1 MTEADL
7 DGVVE
12 VARVSFPDHPED
24 RACFAERLHLHAGG
38 CLSLVTAAGVV
49 EGYIVAYP
57 WKGVAA
63 PALNSLIGALPDDPD
78 RIYLHDLA
86 LKPSARGGGRTRE
99 AVEHIVRHARTLGFP
114 LVGLVAVNDAVR
126 FWEGQG
132 FTVVD
137 SPGIRAKLESYG
149 PDARCMDRRV

>member
-1 MTEADL
+1 MTGADL

-24 RACFAERLHLHAGG
+24 RACFAERLALHADG
-38 CLSLVTAAGVV
+38 CLALAADGGPV

-57 WKGVAA
+57 WKGRAA
-63 PALNSLIGALPDDPD
+63 PALNSLIGALPQDPD
-78 RIYLHDLA
+78 RVYLHDLA
-86 LKPSARGGGRTRE
+86 LGPRARGGGRTRA
-99 AVEHIVRHARTLGFP
+99 AVQRIADHARALGLP
-114 LVGLVAVNDAVR
+114 LIGLVAVNDAVR

-137 SPGIRAKLESYG
+137 APDIRAKLASYG
-149 PDARCMDRRV
+149 PDARCMERVL